1 MALISC
7 FTSPQGLQ
15 GMLTCLRDTEGMTG
29 ILIVVALLAGWIAVQ
44 YFADARRVRL
54 AWESRPGL
62 PVPVAQFGSAR
73 HADAV
78 HAFANR
84 EYYQVMLAELEK
96 ALTEEGYALT
106 RDESLCVT
114 MPEADRQKISRR
126 IFLARQCYTSP
137 RVSEQAMQDNV
148 DAAVNDG
155 YAGSWLSLLIRGSER
170 EGWYITKPVPE
181 FVPTN
186 FR

>member
-44 YFADARRVRL
+44 YFADARRVRQ

-73 HADAV
+73 HADVV
-78 HAFANR
+78 HASANR
-84 EYYQVMLAELEK
+84 EYYQMMLAELEK
-96 ALTEEGYALT
+96 AVTDAGYELT
-106 RDESLCVT
+106 RDESQRVT
-114 MPEADRQKISRR
+114 LPEGDRREISRR
-126 IFLARQCYTSP
+126 VFRARQLDITP
-137 RVSEQAMQDNV
+137 RVTEQMLKDNE

-155 YAGSWLSLLIRGSER
+155 YAGRWLTVLIRGSESA
-170 EGWYITKPVPE
+170 GWYITKPQ
-181 FVPTN
+181 TTH
-186 FR
+186 